1 MQARTKKWIKRTLVG
16 SAVVLVLGAGLTVYL
31 LQRPP
36 VVWREAQVVLKQSS
50 PQMREQITAD
60 IKDRLATI
68 VQTPTAEYQRIN
80 LYGETGTPGINLYGE
95 TVRPDVPDER
105 APEAEKLSEVPLDEF
120 AELTLTNTEL
130 VAMVN
135 EFFVQWTEQR
145 GYVVPGGIN
154 DPSVIARNGKFYL
167 AFMIDTPYW
176 QQVFSG
182 EVQLTFRENGM
193 AEGRVENLY
202 AGSMP
207 VSLLSVGEL
216 LRMKL
221 PASEHDTA
229 DRLGEW
235 LDNLE
240 RFEFRPVLELEHRRR
255 ARIVAMGV
263 GDDDATLKMR
273 VQDHRT
279 YRAHNDLL
287 RRDQIAV
294 TDLLDARL
302 WDGSAIAD
310 VPTTTD

>member
-1 MQARTKKWIKRTLVG
+1 MQARTKKWIKRALIG
-16 SAVVLVLGAGLTVYL
+16 SAAVLVLGAGLTVYL

-50 PQMREQITAD
+50 PQMREQITAG
-60 IKDRLATI
+60 IKERLAKL
-68 VQTPTAEYQRIN
+68 VQTPSAEYRRLD
-80 LYGETGTPGINLYGE
+80 LYGES
-95 TVRPDVPDER
+95 VRTDIIDEQH
-105 APEAEKLSEVPLDEF
+105 PEAEKLSEVPLDEF
-120 AELTLTNTEL
+120 AKLTLTNTEL

-145 GYVVPGGIN
+145 GYIVPGGIN
-154 DPSVIARNGKFYL
+154 DPSVIARNGKLYL
-167 AFMIDTPYW
+167 AFMIDTPHW

-182 EVQLTFRENGM
+182 EVQLTFREDGM

-263 GDDDATLKMR
+263 GDDGVTLKMR

-287 RRDQIAV
+287 GRDQIAV

>member
-1 MQARTKKWIKRTLVG
+1 MQARTKKWIKRTLLG
-16 SAVVLVLGAGLTVYL
+16 GFALFVVGAGVTVYL

-36 VVWREAQVVLKQSS
+36 VVWREVQAVLDQSS
-50 PQMREQITAD
+50 PQMREQITASV
-60 IKDRLATI
+60 KERLAELT
-68 VQTPTAEYQRIN
+68 QPATGGFQRIDV
-80 LYGETGTPGINLYGE
+80 YGES
-95 TVRPDVPDER
+95 VRPNDVGPLQ
-105 APEAEKLSEVPLDEF
+105 PEAELLSDVPLDAF
-120 AELTLTNTEL
+120 AELTLNNAEL

-135 EFFVQWTEQR
+135 EFFVQWTLQR

-154 DPSVIARNGKFYL
+154 DPSVIARGGKLYL

-182 EVQLTFRENGM
+182 EVELTFRKDGM
-193 AEGRVENLY
+193 AVGQVADLY

-207 VSLLSVGEL
+207 VSVLSVGEL
-216 LRMKL
+216 LRMNL

-240 RFEFRPVLELEHRRR
+240 YFEFRPVLELEHRRR
-255 ARIVAMGV
+255 ARIFAMDV
-263 GDDDATLKMR
+263 GDDEVTLKMR

-287 RRDQIAV
+287 GRDQITV
-294 TDLLDARL
+294 TDLLDATL
-302 WDGSAIAD
+302 WDGRAIAD